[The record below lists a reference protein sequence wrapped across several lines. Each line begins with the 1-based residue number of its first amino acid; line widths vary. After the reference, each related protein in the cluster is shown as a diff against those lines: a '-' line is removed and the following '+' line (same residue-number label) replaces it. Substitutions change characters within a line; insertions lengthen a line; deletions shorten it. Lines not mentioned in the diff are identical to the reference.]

1 MRLNQ
6 SKRRR
11 KKGNAKDKGARLS
24 EEKLDPTPVA
34 SVAIWNGE
42 RVSIENRELLEEIRQ
57 AEDPVEKVSALSIS
71 DFIKAG
77 MGGLKNPLKEGPMA
91 RFIKK
96 YRDKVSTTPS

>member
-1 MRLNQ
+1 MRINQ
-6 SKRRR
+6 SKRG
-11 KKGNAKDKGARLS
+11 KKNAKSKAVDKGARLS
-24 EEKLDPTPVA
+24 ERDNETATVA

-57 AEDPVEKVSALSIS
+57 AEDSVETVTALSLG

-77 MGGLKNPLKEGPMA
+77 MDTLKNPLKEGPMA

-96 YRDKVSTTPS
+96 YRERIS

>member
-11 KKGNAKDKGARLS
+11 KKRRSKKDESDGKLLDQ
-24 EEKLDPTPVA
+24 EKEAATVA

-42 RVSIENRELLEEIRQ
+42 RVTIENRELLEEIRQ
-57 AEDPVEKVSALSIS
+57 ADDPVEKVSSLNIA

-77 MGGLKNPLKEGPMA
+77 MGSLKNPLKEGPMA
-91 RFIKK
+91 NFIKK
-96 YRDKVSTTPS
+96 YRERSS